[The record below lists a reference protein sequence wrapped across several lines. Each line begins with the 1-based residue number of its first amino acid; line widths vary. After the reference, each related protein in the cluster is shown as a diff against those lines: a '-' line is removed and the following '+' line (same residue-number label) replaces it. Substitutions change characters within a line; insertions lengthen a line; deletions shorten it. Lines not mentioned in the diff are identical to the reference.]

1 MQMDVK
7 EWFRAAVIGL
17 VVGAGATAFVGFNY
31 AGWTTMDSAN
41 KIATEKTKLGVADA
55 LAPYCMERAKAD
67 PTYAS
72 KLAALKAGNSYNQT
86 AIIQDSGW
94 ATLPGT
100 AEPDTTLAASCQVLL
115 AASL

>member
-1 MQMDVK
+1 MDVK

-17 VVGAGATAFVGFNY
+17 VVGSAATAFVGFTY
-31 AGWTTMDSAN
+31 GGWTTVAKADQ
-41 KIATEKTKLGVADA
+41 IAIEKTKLGVADA
-55 LAPYCMERAKAD
+55 LAPYCLERAKAD
-67 PTYAS
+67 PTYAT

-94 ATLPGT
+94 ATLPGST
-100 AEPDTTLAASCQVLL
+100 KPDTNLAASCQVLM